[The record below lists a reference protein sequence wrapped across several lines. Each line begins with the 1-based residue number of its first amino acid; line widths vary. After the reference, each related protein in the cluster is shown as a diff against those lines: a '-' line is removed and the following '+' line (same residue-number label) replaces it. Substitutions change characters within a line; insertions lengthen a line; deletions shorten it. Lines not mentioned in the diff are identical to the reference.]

1 MMNTIETP
9 DALDIPVAKKS
20 KGPLLVTIAIV
31 LMATGFIFMIQPF
44 VMFLYTIGFPI
55 ILAGV
60 ILINVGSHM

>member
-1 MMNTIETP
+1 MDTSEV
-9 DALDIPVAKKS
+9 LDQPVVKKS
-20 KGPLLVTIAIV
+20 KGPLLVTISIV
-31 LMATGFIFMIQPF
+31 LMSVGFIFMIQPF